1 MTPRLPTQTN
11 NPILPLTN
19 DDHTHRP
26 PTEFVQ
32 ALRIARTSGLVML
45 FTFAC
50 TLILSLE
57 DGLVY
62 GIMASL
68 ATLLYQL
75 SDVSTYTRTHTY
87 RQTDAQ
93 TTTTF

>member
-11 NPILPLTN
+11 TPILSLIN

-75 SDVSTYTRTHTY
+75 SDVRTYVHIQTY
-87 RQTDAQ
+87 AQ
-93 TTTTF
+93 TTTF